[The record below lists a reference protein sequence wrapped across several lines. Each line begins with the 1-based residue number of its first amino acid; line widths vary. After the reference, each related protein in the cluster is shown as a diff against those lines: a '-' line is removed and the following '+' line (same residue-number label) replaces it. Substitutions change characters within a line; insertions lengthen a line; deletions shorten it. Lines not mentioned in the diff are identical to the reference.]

1 MSEIA
6 FRRRFSKVVAGPR
19 VATREQGKIDRGR
32 QDKAGFPASGT
43 SFLSVCL
50 HIVLDRSPTFRRDE
64 RAAPFSDYH
73 SLSMLREPSPATCCK
88 SEMAVSS
95 PAQVF
100 PRSITLTAFLV
111 LRDNVRLPIVV

>member
-1 MSEIA
+1 MIEIA

-19 VATREQGKIDRGR
+19 VVTEEQGKTDRGW

-50 HIVLDRSPTFRRDE
+50 HIVLGRAPTFRRDG
-64 RAAPFSDYH
+64 RAALLLDYH
-73 SLSMLREPSPATCCK
+73 SLSMLREPSLGTYCK
-88 SEMAVSS
+88 SEIAVSS

-100 PRSITLTAFLV
+100 PRCITRTAFLI